1 MGLDSVELVL
11 AIEEDFQIEISNE
24 VTARV
29 LSVRHMRDLIVD
41 ELRRVGREANP
52 DAVFSRLRGISSSN
66 WRSSHPRSYSTLSSC
81 ATFASIERYKLIL
94 TPLCKLQISVLLDL
108 GLRDERELQGH
119 REQRRRYPAPRK
131 NDVAAAFGNGQAL
144 RHIAW
149 VIGAGSRPPRSSE
162 PRVRTAAPGR
172 DTHERRCGPRS
183 RRNRPATRMR
193 GGQRRS

>member
-94 TPLCKLQISVLLDL
+94 TPLCKLWVEPYRGPLGKLTGISVTDVTCNGPSL
-108 GLRDERELQGH
+108 GLPVPGASKRLPAGRAASICRGPIERPSVRKRPLTGIPDAGPAW
-119 REQRRRYPAPRK
+119 RGRAAGAPRQP
-131 NDVAAAFGNGQAL
+131 VAASVAA
-144 RHIAW
+144 
-149 VIGAGSRPPRSSE
+149 SE
-162 PRVRTAAPGR
+162 NKRRTI
-172 DTHERRCGPRS
+172 E
-183 RRNRPATRMR
+183 
-193 GGQRRS
+193 